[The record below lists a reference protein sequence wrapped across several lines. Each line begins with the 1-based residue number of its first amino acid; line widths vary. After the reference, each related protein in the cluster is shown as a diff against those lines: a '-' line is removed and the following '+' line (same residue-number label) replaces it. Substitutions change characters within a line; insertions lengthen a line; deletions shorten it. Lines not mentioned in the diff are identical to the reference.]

1 MSDQII
7 NMRKDIIIPEVKN
20 VYVAAVK
27 ELHEEFKTEDW
38 NAYIINDNLEP
49 LEMVLLTVQ
58 GYNEK
63 QMTTHMR
70 HTIKLLPAKGFAKIE
85 FMQEDI
91 FKLDNF
97 YSVTYFL
104 DNKMYERRFEFPANS
119 IQEDNTVK
127 VPVMGKSGVLAV

>member
-1 MSDQII
+1 
-7 NMRKDIIIPEVKN
+7 MRKDIVIPEVKN

-38 NAYIINDNLEP
+38 NAYIVNDNLEP

-91 FKLDNF
+91 FKLNNF

-119 IQEDNTVK
+119 IQEDNTVTI
-127 VPVMGKSGVLAV
+127 PVMKKDGVLAR